1 MSQPVDPKDD
11 LKEGADFYWENGRK
25 VLTSDYLHRRGYC
38 CESGCRHCPYGYGTG
53 VKTMPDG
60 RKKPSIET

>member
-1 MSQPVDPKDD
+1 MAEPTEN
-11 LKEGADFYWENGRK
+11 LREGTDFYYDEKGRK
-25 VLTSDYLHRRGYC
+25 VLTADYLLRRGYC

-60 RKKPSIET
+60 RKKPPIET